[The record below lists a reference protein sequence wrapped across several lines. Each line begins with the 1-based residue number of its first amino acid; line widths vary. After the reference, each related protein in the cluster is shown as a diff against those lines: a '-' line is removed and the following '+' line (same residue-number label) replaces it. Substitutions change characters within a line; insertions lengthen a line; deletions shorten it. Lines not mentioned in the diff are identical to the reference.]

1 MIDERPAT
9 PPPHRDRDRTPHSP
23 EDARSGVLQHEVL
36 VRELLSVDAL
46 APGPVVVRE
55 VAALAHESGYDPVE
69 GRARETE
76 SLLACVFFSVRS
88 FVPLR
93 RRRHVAC
100 RRGRTCAEVTLWAG
114 GVVCV

>member
-9 PPPHRDRDRTPHSP
+9 PPPHHTTPRPHRTPHSP

-69 GRARETE
+69 GRAGETE

-88 FVPLR
+88 FVRSIDRRYVGVVMLR
-93 RRRHVAC
+93 
-100 RRGRTCAEVTLWAG
+100 AG
-114 GVVCV
+114 GAGRVRR